1 MEISLKKYKLLDLF
15 GVLEVN
21 LQFLAVMRQG
31 FLEKSEEVDPP
42 LKWPILGGSTF
53 FTFSQKCLITEL
65 EPSQV

>member
-31 FLEKSEEVDPP
+31 FLEKSEESRSP
-42 LKWPILGGSTF
+42 LKLKNNWGLLSAIFL
-53 FTFSQKCLITEL
+53 
-65 EPSQV
+65 